1 MTVTPALQPQR
12 LAQPSRPLLVQ
23 IGLLARRLGKLH
35 RSDTLAVWGGLFLAL
50 IIFGAVFAPILTP
63 YSPTKPDIKARFQ
76 LPSLAHPFGTDDFG
90 RDLLARV
97 LYGGRPILFTGAAS
111 VIVATL
117 LGLLIGTAS
126 GYLGGRVDNLLMRL
140 MDVMLSFPAVLLAIL
155 IVAALGVGLTNAIIA
170 IVFSL
175 IPVMARLV
183 RSVVISLNREQYV
196 LAARSLGAGDWQIVT
211 RHLLPNMLPLVIVQA
226 TTLLA
231 IAIGISSALNFLG
244 LGVEPPTPDWGLM
257 VSDAQRLIFDA
268 FHVVFFPGL
277 AITLTVVSVNYV
289 GDALRDHL
297 DPALRNRL

>member
-1 MTVTPALQPQR
+1 MTATPLRQSSIRTDRSR
-12 LAQPSRPLLVQ
+12 LLTRLGSA
-23 IGLLARRLGKLH
+23 ARLLGKLH
-35 RSDTLAVWGGLFLAL
+35 RRDTLAVWGGVFLVL
-50 IIFGAVFAPILTP
+50 IIIGAIFAPVLSP
-63 YSPTKPDIKARFQ
+63 YNATKPDIKARFQ

-90 RDLLARV
+90 RDIFARV
-97 LYGGRPILFTGAAS
+97 LYGGRPILLTGVIS
-111 VIVATL
+111 VVVATL
-117 LGLLIGTAS
+117 IGVLIGTAS
-126 GYLGGRVDNLLMRL
+126 GYLGGAVDTLLMRL

-196 LAARSLGAGDWQIVT
+196 LAARSLGAGNWQIVS
-211 RHLLPNMLPLVIVQA
+211 RHLFPNMLPLVIVQA